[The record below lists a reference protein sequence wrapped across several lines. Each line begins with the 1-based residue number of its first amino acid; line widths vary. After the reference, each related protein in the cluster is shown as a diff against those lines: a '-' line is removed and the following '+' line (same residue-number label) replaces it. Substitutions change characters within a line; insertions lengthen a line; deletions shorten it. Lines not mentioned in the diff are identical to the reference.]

1 MGEVARQASGR
12 VWVRDPR
19 TSSLEP
25 KAVPFPRR
33 SRERWVLGGQTHLRA
48 EIHLR
53 FSKGAVRGVRLAG
66 WCWASRRAVSDNVTS
81 LGLVQT
87 SATSEPT
94 QERKAE
100 PKRGA
105 AGSFPPRLQEAPCRA
120 HAVAHAVGA
129 RGACQREEARPE
141 PREWTRRPTL
151 PRGVGGQ
158 GRRLP
163 VLRVCPCVGT
173 GSREGRGVSPSAP
186 RPLTC

>member
-1 MGEVARQASGR
+1 MRWAAGGQRGSDTPRRRRRSGR
-12 VWVRDPR
+12 RVHLPRGRALVRRRRGALPPR
-19 TSSLEP
+19 
-25 KAVPFPRR
+25 F
-33 SRERWVLGGQTHLRA
+33 
-48 EIHLR
+48 
-53 FSKGAVRGVRLAG
+53 AVRGVRLAG

-129 RGACQREEARPE
+129 RGACQREEARP
-141 PREWTRRPTL
+141 L
-151 PRGVGGQ
+151 
-158 GRRLP
+158 
-163 VLRVCPCVGT
+163 
-173 GSREGRGVSPSAP
+173 SRANGRGAP
-186 RPLTC
+186 RYTGVSGGRGGASQCAASVSVWGQEVAKAGACPPPPLAPLTC

>member
-1 MGEVARQASGR
+1 MHPPRGR
-12 VWVRDPR
+12 ALVRRRRGALPPR
-19 TSSLEP
+19 
-25 KAVPFPRR
+25 F
-33 SRERWVLGGQTHLRA
+33 
-48 EIHLR
+48 
-53 FSKGAVRGVRLAG
+53 AVRGVRLAG

-105 AGSFPPRLQEAPCRA
+105 AGSFPPRLQEAPCKA
-120 HAVAHAVGA
+120 HAVAHAFGA

-151 PRGVGGQ
+151 HRGVGGQ

-163 VLRVCPCVGT
+163 VRRVCPCVGT

-186 RPLTC
+186 RPPDMLTARLLRIPEWCESLANVH